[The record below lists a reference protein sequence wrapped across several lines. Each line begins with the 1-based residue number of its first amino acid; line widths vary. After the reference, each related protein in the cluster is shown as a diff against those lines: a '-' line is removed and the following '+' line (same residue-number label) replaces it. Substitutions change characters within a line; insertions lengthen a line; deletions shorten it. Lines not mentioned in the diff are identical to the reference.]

1 MLQSLKKISFKKSAR
16 LNNPIEQI
24 NNINGK
30 QAFLDFVARL
40 AKDAKENPEE
50 WANSTV
56 SDYLNQLASWVEDY
70 SAVDSTADWD
80 NFDYKTL
87 AQILYMGKIYE

>member
-1 MLQSLKKISFKKSAR
+1 M
-16 LNNPIEQI
+16 NNPIEQI

-40 AKDAKENPEE
+40 VKDAKEKPEE
-50 WANSTV
+50 WANSTI
-56 SDYLNQLASWVEDY
+56 SDYLNQLAGCVDDY
-70 SAVDSTADWD
+70 SAVDSTVDWE

-87 AQILYMGKIYE
+87 AKILYMGKLYE

>member
-1 MLQSLKKISFKKSAR
+1 M
-16 LNNPIEQI
+16 NNPIEQI

-40 AKDAKENPEE
+40 AKDAKEKPEE

-56 SDYLNQLASWVEDY
+56 SDYLNLKITLPWTAPWIGIISTIKPLPKFCIWV
-70 SAVDSTADWD
+70 SFT
-80 NFDYKTL
+80 NN
-87 AQILYMGKIYE
+87 

>member
-1 MLQSLKKISFKKSAR
+1 MKKISFKKGAR
-16 LNNPIEQI
+16 LNNLIEQI

-30 QAFLDFVARL
+30 QALLDFVARL
-40 AKDAKENPEE
+40 AKDAKKKPEE

-56 SDYLNQLASWVEDY
+56 SDYLNQLAGWVEDY
-70 SAVDSTADWD
+70 SAVDSTVDWE

-87 AQILYMGKIYE
+87 AKILYMGKLYE

>member
-1 MLQSLKKISFKKSAR
+1 MK
-16 LNNPIEQI
+16 NPIEQI

-30 QAFLDFVARL
+30 EDFLDFVARL
-40 AKDAKENPEE
+40 ADNAQEKPEE

-56 SDYLNQLASWVEDY
+56 SDYLNQLAGWVEDY
-70 SAVDSTADWD
+70 SAVDSTVDWE

-87 AQILYMGKIYE
+87 AKILYMGKLYE